1 MRRAPR
7 RTARRL
13 AAAALAGALALGA
26 SGCSTGT
33 PLDNIVEGLVDQG
46 VEQITSGIDESVRGL
61 VDDVLGGV
69 ELSTDGEPPA
79 SFPTDIPLTG
89 EVLGGGAGPDGTGW
103 VVRTRLDGAGAFDAA
118 AALEGAGFA
127 ASGVSSDESSGY
139 GAFTSSAYRVD
150 LSVATDAQG
159 EVTAT
164 YVVTPA

>member
-1 MRRAPR
+1 MRRTPR
-7 RTARRL
+7 RIVAV
-13 AAAALAGALALGA
+13 ALAGALALGA
-26 SGCSTGT
+26 SGCATGT
-33 PLDNIVEGLVDQG
+33 PIDNIVEGLVDQG

-69 ELSTDGEPPA
+69 ELSTDGEPPS
-79 SFPTDIPLTG
+79 SFPREVPLVG
-89 EVLGGGAGPDGTGW
+89 EVLGGGAGPEGSGW
-103 VVRTRLDGAGAFDAA
+103 VVRTRVDDAGAFDAAA

-127 ASGVSSDESSGY
+127 ASGVSSDADSGY
-139 GAFTSSAYRVD
+139 GAFTSGAYRVD